1 MNEINLI
8 LDFWFPTQVI
18 SLSQI
23 SVTMLFTLPPLAL
36 LISEVFLRNRKLTF
50 HAVNPRIP
58 VKVCPVAKV
67 SILKSIF
74 MGSSRGCPGNAGFG
88 FVIRKH
94 TEEPSSAA
102 IGNIG

>member
-1 MNEINLI
+1 MNKINLI
-8 LDFWFPTQVI
+8 LDFWFPMQVI

-36 LISEVFLRNRKLTF
+36 NQKLTF
-50 HAVNPRIP
+50 HAVNLKITMKR
-58 VKVCPVAKV
+58 CPVAKV
-67 SILKSIF
+67 SIPKSIF

-94 TEEPSSAA
+94 TEKPSSAA